1 MQQFYKK
8 ALLAFVLIVL
18 ADALLAV
25 VLVER
30 SYLSLPLLLGN
41 DGHDDQVTRWRFGY
55 SSIPWPWEAHVV
67 RVDETARDSLRFDM
81 NLPLT
86 DPDGSVSGD
95 LLARDGKDRPV
106 QVDMS
111 KYDTISFVARCAPA
125 NSMSFIISAFDERS
139 SQSGKYLTYPP
150 AMTYFSCNDTGVPV
164 TLDLTRLML
173 PEWWLDAMHRD
184 VSHQEY
190 SLDRVERMVFATTEQ
205 SPRGVSARV
214 EISNLTLRGRD
225 YRYLYWLAGIV
236 AAGWTAFGIWFFRA
250 HSRALVASVDA
261 RLKNDVPLVAYRQLT
276 LEPHRDKEKASVLQY
291 IATHYTDPELDLDTV
306 VSATGTNR
314 KKVNDVLKSELGMTF
329 TSYLNKLR
337 LTEAARLLAEQSETT
352 VAEIA
357 LSVGYANVSYF
368 NRLFKEEYGCTPKAI
383 RALARQPEGQGEP
396 AGEVVEPQDA

>member
-41 DGHDDQVTRWRFGY
+41 HGRDEQVTRWHFGS
-55 SSIPWPWEAHVV
+55 SSIPWPWEAHVI
-67 RVDETARDSLRFDM
+67 RIDETARDSLRFDTNM
-81 NLPLT
+81 PLT
-86 DPDGSVSGD
+86 DPDGNVSGD

-125 NSMSFIISAFDERS
+125 SSLSFIVSTFDERS

-150 AMTYFSCNDTGVPV
+150 AMTFFSCNDTGVPV
-164 TLDLTRLML
+164 TLDLTRLTV
-173 PEWWLDAMHRD
+173 PEWWLDTMHRD

-190 SLDRVERMVFATTEQ
+190 SLDRVERLVFSTTGQ
-205 SPRGVSARV
+205 SPRGVPARV
-214 EISNLTLRGRD
+214 EISKLTLRGRD
-225 YRYLYWLAGIV
+225 YRYLYWLAGVV
-236 AAGWTAFGIWFFRA
+236 AAGWIAFGIWFFRA
-250 HSRALVASVDA
+250 HARALIASLDSQI
-261 RLKNDVPLVAYRQLT
+261 KNDVPLVAYRQLT
-276 LEPHRDKEKASVLQY
+276 LEPHRDKEKASILRY
-291 IATHYTDPELDLDTV
+291 IATHYTDPELDLDAV
-306 VSATGTNR
+306 VTATGTNR

-383 RALARQPEGQGEP
+383 RTLARQPAGLAES
-396 AGEVVEPQDA
+396 AGETVASQDA

>member
-41 DGHDDQVTRWRFGY
+41 DGRDNQVTRWRFG
-55 SSIPWPWEAHVV
+55 SSSMPWPWEAHVV
-67 RVDETARDSLRFDM
+67 RVDEKARDSLRFDM

-86 DPDGSVSGD
+86 DPDGGVSGD

-150 AMTYFSCNDTGVPV
+150 AQTYFSCNDSGTPV

-173 PEWWLDAMHRD
+173 PEWWLEAMHRD

-236 AAGWTAFGIWFFRA
+236 AAGWIAFGIWFFRA

-337 LTEAARLLAEQSETT
+337 LTEAARLLAERSETT

-368 NRLFKEEYGCTPKAI
+368 NRLFKEEYGCTPKAS
-383 RALARQPEGQGEP
+383 RTLARQPEAQGEP
-396 AGEVVEPQDA
+396 AGEAVESQDA